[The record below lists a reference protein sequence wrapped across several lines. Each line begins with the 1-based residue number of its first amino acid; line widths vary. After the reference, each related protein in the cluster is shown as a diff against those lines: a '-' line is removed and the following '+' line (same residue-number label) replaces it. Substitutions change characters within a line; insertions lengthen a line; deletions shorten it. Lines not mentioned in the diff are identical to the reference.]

1 MNRLEMCYQLT
12 DSETL
17 YLSNCRFKL
26 LETILCDIGE
36 GDDIAIY
43 TDLMESCKKSIYVY
57 ITLLYGYRTRGSH
70 DTICIVHLVKIY

>member
-17 YLSNCRFKL
+17 YLSNCRFKI
-26 LETILCDIGE
+26 LETIVCDIGE

-43 TDLMESCKKSIYVY
+43 TDVMESCLKRKVPKENRIF
-57 ITLLYGYRTRGSH
+57 LLHTE
-70 DTICIVHLVKIY
+70 

>member
-12 DSETL
+12 DPETL
-17 YLSNCRFKL
+17 YLSNCRFKI

-43 TDLMESCKKSIYVY
+43 ADVMESCLKRKVPKENRIF
-57 ITLLYGYRTRGSH
+57 LLHTE
-70 DTICIVHLVKIY
+70 